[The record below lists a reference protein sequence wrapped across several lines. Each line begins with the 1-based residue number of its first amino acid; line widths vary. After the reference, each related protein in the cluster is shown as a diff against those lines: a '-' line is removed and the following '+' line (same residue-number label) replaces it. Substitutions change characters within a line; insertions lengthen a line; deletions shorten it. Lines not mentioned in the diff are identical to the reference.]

1 MPHNIY
7 NILVGIF
14 SGTMDDIQKGI
25 YDSAALIFDN
35 AFFNAALAIAIGWIG
50 FMIAFKKFSSEEAA
64 HKVIFTLL
72 LFGVVKTILFN
83 EAYYNYF
90 IDIVNV
96 PRDAFTQVV
105 YDLVKNINDK
115 ATIDTIIQTFFIA
128 LKQITSAIFEQGSW
142 NNIIPYIYG
151 FIVWVVGVFL
161 LLVMILNAIFSL
173 FLSNL
178 VIALL
183 PLVLPTLIWKKTE
196 YVFVSWIKL
205 YVSVSLYLPFTMLF
219 GVILIHITDMTMKV
233 AGVITQDFASNI
245 DFLIALVVAQ
255 ALIAIGIFK
264 IPNIVNQLVGS
275 SNEGS
280 SLTSGVGTLSAGGA
294 LVSGF
299 SKYTGLSFAAKH
311 SANAAKKGGTRAYDK
326 MMDRM
331 KEKVQMR

>member
-1 MPHNIY
+1 MTDVY
-7 NILVGIF
+7 EILNRLF
-14 SGTMDDIQKGI
+14 SGVMDDIQRGI
-25 YDSAALIFDN
+25 YDSAAFIFDN

-72 LFGVVKTILFN
+72 LFGIVKTILFN
-83 EAYYNYF
+83 ETYYNYF

-96 PRDAFTQVV
+96 PRDAFTQAV
-105 YDLVKNINDK
+105 YELVKRINDK
-115 ATIDTIIQTFFIA
+115 ATIDNIINT
-128 LKQITSAIFEQGSW
+128 LYTSLLNITSAIFDKAGMS
-142 NNIIPYIYG
+142 NLTAFAYG
-151 FIVWVVGVFL
+151 IIVWLSGMFL
-161 LLVMILNAIFSL
+161 ILVIVLNSIFSS
-173 FLSNL
+173 FLSDL
-178 VIALL
+178 VISLL

-205 YVSVSLYLPFTMLF
+205 YVSVSLYLPFTILF
-219 GVILIHITDMTMKV
+219 GVISIRVADLTMRI
-233 AGVITQDFASNI
+233 AGTVENDFESSVEY
-245 DFLIALVVAQ
+245 LIALVIAQ
-255 ALIAIGIFK
+255 ALIALGIFK
-264 IPNIVNQLVGS
+264 IPNIVNQLIGS

-311 SANAAKKGGTRAYDK
+311 SASAAKKGGTRAYDK
-326 MMDRM
+326 IMDRM